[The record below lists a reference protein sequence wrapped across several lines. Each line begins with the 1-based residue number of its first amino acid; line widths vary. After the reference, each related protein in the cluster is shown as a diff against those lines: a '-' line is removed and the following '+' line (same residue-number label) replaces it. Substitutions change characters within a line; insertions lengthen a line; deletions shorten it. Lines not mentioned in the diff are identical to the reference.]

1 MTVMSAMTKIISLS
15 LLLFIHS
22 TTVHA
27 AGFDCNG
34 ERLLPVEKLIC
45 SDAKLSAYDEHLN
58 NLFHKT
64 IGVSTAHEQRQVLD
78 EQRQWRTEVRD
89 RCDSWICLHDAYQA
103 RLNALS
109 NTYQIRW
116 QARIPDSVLITLS
129 RRSAISIEDIKAM
142 LSDCHGSQMSM
153 SLCSSRSS
161 IEADHAMRSVLAKK
175 LEALP
180 LCRETF
186 QASQANWEKDRDGRC
201 KKEADGGAEDVSV
214 RPMVFSTC
222 QARATEQRTMQLKS
236 IKSCDSVQDSME

>member
-1 MTVMSAMTKIISLS
+1 MTVMPAMTKFISLP

-22 TTVHA
+22 VTVHA

-34 ERLLPVEKLIC
+34 EHLLPVEKLIC
-45 SDAKLSAYDEHLN
+45 SDAKLSGYDEHLN

-89 RCDSWICLHDAYQA
+89 RCDSWICLHGAYQA
-103 RLNALS
+103 RLDALS

-129 RRSAISIEDIKAM
+129 RRSAISVEDIKAM
-142 LSDCHGSQMSM
+142 LSDCHGSQMNM
-153 SLCSSRSS
+153 NLCSSRSS
-161 IEADHAMRSVLAKK
+161 IEADQAMRSVLAKK
-175 LEALP
+175 LEALS

-186 QASQANWEKDRDGRC
+186 QTSQANWEKDRDSRC
-201 KKEADGGAEDVSV
+201 NKEADGGAEDASV
-214 RPMVFSTC
+214 RPMILSTC
-222 QARATEQRTMQLKS
+222 QARATEQRTMQLRS
-236 IKSCDSVQDSME
+236 IKSCDNIQDGME

>member
-1 MTVMSAMTKIISLS
+1 MTVMPAMTKFLSLP

-22 TTVHA
+22 VTGHA

-64 IGVSTAHEQRQVLD
+64 IGVSTAYEQRQVLD

-89 RCDSWICLHDAYQA
+89 RCDSWICLHGAYQS
-103 RLNALS
+103 RFDALS

-142 LSDCHGSQMSM
+142 LSDCHGSQMNM
-153 SLCSSRSS
+153 NLCAFRSS
-161 IEADHAMRSVLAKK
+161 IEADQAMRSVLAKK
-175 LEALP
+175 LETLA

-186 QASQANWEKDRDGRC
+186 QASQDNWEKDRDSRC
-201 KKEADGGAEDVSV
+201 KKEADGKTEDVSV
-214 RPMVFSTC
+214 RPMILSTC
-222 QARATEQRTMQLKS
+222 QARATEQHTMQLKS
-236 IKSCDSVQDSME
+236 IKSCDSIQDSME